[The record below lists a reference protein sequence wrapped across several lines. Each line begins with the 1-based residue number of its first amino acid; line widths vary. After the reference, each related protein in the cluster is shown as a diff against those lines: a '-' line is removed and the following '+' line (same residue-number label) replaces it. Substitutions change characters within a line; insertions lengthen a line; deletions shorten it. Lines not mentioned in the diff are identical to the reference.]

1 MNHSLELA
9 GRRVLVTGGS
19 GFIGRH
25 LLDRLARLG
34 CRGSALS
41 RTSQAPLSGDIC
53 WHRGDLA
60 DLSAARRL
68 IRSTRPDVIF
78 HLAGHVTGAR
88 SVDVIGPAFQSNL
101 VSTVN
106 LLTGATE
113 AGCSRIILAGSQEEP
128 LQDGPELIPCSPYA
142 VSKWASG
149 AYARMFHALYQLPV
163 VILRIF
169 MAYGPAQRDRRKLVP
184 YTILS
189 MLNGKVPQLMSGMR
203 PIDWVYVDDVVEG
216 LLASAQVPHVEGK
229 TIDIGSGRLE
239 TVRHVVEKLTL
250 FTGRGITPRFGAKP
264 DRAFEQIRMADTK
277 AAKEL
282 LGWTAR
288 VSLDEGLRRT
298 VSWYE
303 SHATSREPDRLLRS
317 GRGNGAAEVRDLA
330 AEHGHPHP

>member
-1 MNHSLELA
+1 
-9 GRRVLVTGGS
+9 V
-19 GFIGRH
+19 
-25 LLDRLARLG
+25 DRLTRLG

-41 RTSQAPLSGDIC
+41 RTPQAPLSGDIC
-53 WHRGDLA
+53 WYQEDLA
-60 DLSAARRL
+60 DPSTAKRL
-68 IRSTRPDVIF
+68 LDSTRPDVIF
-78 HLAGHVTGAR
+78 HLAGHVTGSR
-88 SVDVIGPAFQSNL
+88 SVDVIEPTFRSNL
-101 VSTVN
+101 MSTMN
-106 LLTGATE
+106 LLTGAAE
-113 AGCSRIILAGSQEEP
+113 AGCSRFILAGSQEEP
-128 LQDGPELIPCSPYA
+128 LQGGPDLIPCSPYA

-149 AYARMFHALYQLPV
+149 AYARMFHALYHLPV

-184 YTILS
+184 YTIQS
-189 MLNGKVPQLMSGMR
+189 MLKGEVPQLTSGTR

-216 LLASAQVPHVEGK
+216 LLAAAHVPHVEGR

-239 TVRHVVEKLTL
+239 TVRHVVEKLAQ

-303 SHATSREPDRLLRS
+303 SRGRSTESGRLLPS
-317 GRGNGAAEVRDLA
+317 GHGNGAAKT
-330 AEHGHPHP
+330 PHPTVETIHRHP